1 MLALGNA
8 PLIPAGSLFTS
19 CIEQV
24 EPLGIQ
30 DMRFAK
36 AEYIR
41 ALKDLR
47 AADAEYVRAQA
58 AFELA
63 RARYKDAQT
72 ANLNADTEYQK
83 LLNEYQQLINEA
95 RQDTNDFI
103 AAKTASAID
112 SIKKEIELREL
123 THAKAM
129 TDAEKDLAVAR
140 EQLRVA
146 LRDIALYSQSLT
158 PAEQSALAAAV
169 YMYETAFEETAD
181 QTIVVLQAQ
190 RTLDSLKL
198 VREVGPDTA
207 YDKSSKAYI
216 GQVDKWK
223 KDIETKQV
231 EQALVAALLLAV
243 PDSLVYDDVDGW
255 KEQIDELVKDSTEL
269 AYNQYQV
276 KEEMANYY
284 VNNIHDGVKVF
295 NAMITEFVDEN
306 GAGYPSYTDE
316 QKKLIKEGEKTK
328 DDFKKA
334 PNSDSIKFANFPKGD
349 VSPASFNK
357 FGYLLSSY
365 VQESPY
371 SKSEPKNNIIDTVMN
386 GANFDT
392 IFIVGP
398 VKQDMKAFILGAA
411 GNGEKSQK
419 GTFNKKEITANYG
432 LWGAYDILER
442 EYVTKQK
449 DAKTAEQIAELKK
462 AMEAKDSIWTAHRDI
477 LKNGLTKYQPY
488 VDALAEYKAAA
499 SAESGAA
506 TAMAAAVDQLAE
518 AFASVNGSGTPSKN
532 DSVRIIDAFKAFA
545 AAREAYLDYTYD
557 PEKQPHDS
565 TYFVFC
571 DGTKKSGKAVVDSV
585 KFTDLTYEALADST
599 YAYSTETGDPLGG
612 KNGAIAAIASQ
623 LLNTTIGSTIKTA
636 SSVAEWDVLN
646 DPANINAGTPDYN
659 AFYTRY
665 KYVAKVGDTPAH
677 MVMAADGSEY
687 ESKDLKD
694 AKAAVLAAV
703 ASYVDVYNQFWG
715 LADSNCGV
723 VKDSK
728 GNPTGSAFDANFNAY
743 FTDKKAATLK
753 NAEKAVAENA
763 NLQYDPMSYSL
774 ATFKPYSDEDK
785 TPIVTFTGTAVD
797 ETPAVLAI
805 LTAVDPA
812 AAAARTNNDF
822 FKGNMSASVLLD
834 NNATAPERTS
844 DLYKA
849 MKAEYD
855 YWAATT
861 EVVVKDLEVIK
872 AWIQGVEDT
881 FVADATVDDG
891 TKGYKE
897 WNTKYTAAKKA
908 KAKYDKYDEALK
920 EFTGVDEDGEALGI
934 VGPLTDPCTGLI
946 PGEEFAT
953 ITSVLMPELVEP
965 KNVYG
970 FYPGEWSEN
979 LGGAQLEAA
988 QALFPEYPEE
998 LQEWD
1003 VTIQETEDE
1012 LLHYATLIQAAKKAY
1027 FASAKIAGENVD
1039 DAANWDELIENY
1051 KAANKAY
1058 RERLI
1063 GIIEDLQ
1070 SDIETIEQA
1079 IAKFNQGIPQ
1089 LDIAIAIAEKE
1100 LTVEKARLQGYEEAL
1115 AYAKANLDHLLE
1127 YIKSLDVNFVVP
1139 AVDFD
1144 D

>member
-1 MLALGNA
+1 
-8 PLIPAGSLFTS
+8 
-19 CIEQV
+19 
-24 EPLGIQ
+24 PLGIQ

-72 ANLNADTEYQK
+72 ANLNADTEYQN

-103 AAKTASAID
+103 AQEIANRID
-112 SIKKEIELREL
+112 SVKKRMELREKE
-123 THAKAM
+123 HAAKMVAAEDSLAM
-129 TDAEKDLAVAR
+129 AQER
-140 EQLRVA
+140 LRIT
-146 LRDIALYSQSLT
+146 LRNIALYSQSLT
-158 PAEQSALAAAV
+158 PDEQYALMDAVDMYEAAV
-169 YMYETAFEETAD
+169 EATAD

-190 RTLDSLKL
+190 RTLDSLKM

-207 YDKSSKAYI
+207 YDKDSKAYVGAI
-216 GQVDKWK
+216 EKWK
-223 KDIETKQV
+223 GDIEDAEI
-231 EQALVAALLLAV
+231 EQALVLALLLAV
-243 PDSLVYDDVDGW
+243 PDSLVYDDVDAW
-255 KEQIDELVKDSTEL
+255 KAQIDALVEDSTAL
-269 AYNQYQV
+269 AYNKYQV
-276 KEEMANYY
+276 KTEMASYY
-284 VNNIHDGVKVF
+284 TANIHDGVKVF
-295 NAMITEFVDEN
+295 NAMIEEFKEEN
-306 GAGYPSYTDE
+306 GTGYPSYTAD

-334 PNSDSIKFANFPKGD
+334 PNSDSIKFANFPIGD

-371 SKSEPKNNIIDTVMN
+371 SKAEPKNNIIDTVMN

-411 GNGEKSQK
+411 GNGENSQK
-419 GTFNKKEITANYG
+419 DTFNEKEIKANYG

-477 LKNGLTKYQPY
+477 LKNGLTKYEPY
-488 VDALAEYKAAA
+488 VKALAAVKTAMSE
-499 SAESGAA
+499 ESEAA

-612 KNGAIAAIASQ
+612 INGAIAAIASQ
-623 LLNTTIGSTIKTA
+623 LLNTTIGSAIKTA

-677 MVMAADGSEY
+677 MVNADDTPY

-728 GNPTGSAFDANFNAY
+728 GNPTGSDFDANFNAY
-743 FTDKKAATLK
+743 FTDKKPATLK
-753 NAEKAVAENA
+753 NAEKAVAEHA
-763 NLQYDPMSYSL
+763 DLQYDPMSYSL

-812 AAAARTNNDF
+812 AAAARTNNNF

-891 TKGYKE
+891 TKGYNDWK
-897 WNTKYTAAKKA
+897 TKYADAKKA

-934 VGPLTDPCTGLI
+934 VGPLTDPSAATI
-946 PGEEFAT
+946 PGQEFAN
-953 ITSVLMPELVEP
+953 ISSVLMAQLVEP
-965 KNVYG
+965 ETVYG
-970 FYPGEWSEN
+970 YYPGEWSED
-979 LGGAQLEAA
+979 LGGAQLAAA
-988 QALFPEYPEE
+988 QELFPEYPEKIA
-998 LQEWD
+998 EWD
-1003 VTIQETEDE
+1003 ETIKDTEDE

-1027 FASAKIAGENVD
+1027 FATAQIADENVD
-1039 DAANWDELIENY
+1039 NAANWDQLVENY
-1051 KAANKAY
+1051 KKANENY
-1058 RERLI
+1058 RKRLV
-1063 GIIEDLQ
+1063 GIIEKLQ
-1070 SDIETIEQA
+1070 GEIETLEER

-1089 LDIAIAIAEKE
+1089 LDIAIAEAEKE
-1100 LTVEKARLQGYEEAL
+1100 LKVETARLQGYEEAL
-1115 AYAKANLDHLLE
+1115 AYAKANLDKLME
-1127 YIKSLDVNFVVP
+1127 YIKSLDANFVVP
-1139 AVDFD
+1139 AFD
-1144 D
+1144 PTKII

>member
-1 MLALGNA
+1 M
-8 PLIPAGSLFTS
+8 
-19 CIEQV
+19 
-24 EPLGIQ
+24 
-30 DMRFAK
+30 
-36 AEYIR
+36 
-41 ALKDLR
+41 
-47 AADAEYVRAQA
+47 
-58 AFELA
+58 
-63 RARYKDAQT
+63 
-72 ANLNADTEYQK
+72 
-83 LLNEYQQLINEA
+83 
-95 RQDTNDFI
+95 
-103 AAKTASAID
+103 
-112 SIKKEIELREL
+112 
-123 THAKAM
+123 
-129 TDAEKDLAVAR
+129 
-140 EQLRVA
+140 
-146 LRDIALYSQSLT
+146 
-158 PAEQSALAAAV
+158 
-169 YMYETAFEETAD
+169 
-181 QTIVVLQAQ
+181 
-190 RTLDSLKL
+190 
-198 VREVGPDTA
+198 
-207 YDKSSKAYI
+207 
-216 GQVDKWK
+216 
-223 KDIETKQV
+223 
-231 EQALVAALLLAV
+231 AALLLAV

-255 KEQIDELVKDSTEL
+255 KKQIDELVKDSTEL

-276 KEEMANYY
+276 KTEMANYY
-284 VNNIHDGVKVF
+284 TANIHDGVKVF
-295 NAMITEFVDEN
+295 NAMIDEFVDEN

-419 GTFNKKEITANYG
+419 GTFNKKDITANYG

-506 TAMAAAVDQLAE
+506 AAMAAAVDQLAE
-518 AFASVNGSGTPSKN
+518 AFGSVNGGAAPSKN
-532 DSVRIIDAFKAFA
+532 DSVRIIDAFIAFA
-545 AAREAYLDYTYD
+545 AAREQYLDYTYD
-557 PEKQPHDS
+557 PKTQPHDS

-571 DGTKKSGKAVVDSV
+571 DGTKKGGKGVKDSV
-585 KFTDLTYEALADST
+585 KFTALTYEALADST
-599 YAYSTETGDPLGG
+599 YAYDPETGDPLGSDQ
-612 KNGAIAAIASQ
+612 GALAAIATQ
-623 LLNTTIGSTIKTA
+623 LINSTFGNIVKVNPT
-636 SSVAEWDVLN
+636 SSDDWDKVI
-646 DPANINAGTPDYN
+646 ANINANNNN

-665 KYVAKVGDTPAH
+665 TYVAKSGDTPAH
-677 MVMAADGSEY
+677 IEMANGGGAY

-715 LADSNCGV
+715 LADSNCSV
-723 VKDSK
+723 AKDSK
-728 GNPTGSAFDANFNAY
+728 GNPTGSAFDANFNNY
-743 FTDKKAATLK
+743 FNDKKAATLK
-753 NAEKAVAENA
+753 NAEKAVAENP

-822 FKGNMSASVLLD
+822 FKGHMSASVLLD
-834 NNATAPERTS
+834 ETAPTS

-934 VGPLTDPCTGLI
+934 VGPLTDPSGAAI

-953 ITSVLMPELVEP
+953 IASVLMPQLVEL

-970 FYPGEWSEN
+970 FYPGEWSEK
-979 LGGAQLEAA
+979 LGGKQLEAA
-988 QALFPEYPEE
+988 QALFPEYPAKI
-998 LQEWD
+998 QEWD
-1003 VTIQETEDE
+1003 VTIQETEDQ

-1027 FASAKIAGENVD
+1027 FAAAKIAGENVE

-1058 RERLI
+1058 RDRLI

-1070 SDIETIEQA
+1070 ADIETLEER

-1089 LDIAIAIAEKE
+1089 LDIAIAEAEKE
-1100 LTVEKARLQGYEEAL
+1100 LKVETARLQGYEKAL

-1144 D
+1144 N

>member
-1 MLALGNA
+1 
-8 PLIPAGSLFTS
+8 
-19 CIEQV
+19 
-24 EPLGIQ
+24 
-30 DMRFAK
+30 MRFAK

-83 LLNEYQQLINEA
+83 LLNEYQQLLNEA

-103 AAKTASAID
+103 SQETASKID
-112 SIKKEIELREL
+112 SIKKAMELREL

-129 TDAEKDLAVAR
+129 TDAEKELAQAR

-198 VREVGPDTA
+198 VREHGDINAGT
-207 YDKSSKAYI
+207 YDADSKAYI

-243 PDSLVYDDVDGW
+243 PDSLVYDDVDAW

-295 NAMITEFVDEN
+295 NAMIDEFVAEY
-306 GAGYPSYTDE
+306 GADYPTYTDA
-316 QKKLIKEGEKTK
+316 QKKLIKAGEKTQ
-328 DDFKKA
+328 DDFVTK
-334 PNSDSIKFANFPKGD
+334 PSDSIKFAPFVKTD
-349 VSPASFNK
+349 DITDRSYNK
-357 FGYLLSSY
+357 FTYLLGSY
-365 VQESPY
+365 NQDSPY
-371 SKSEPKNNIIDTVMN
+371 SKAETKNPIMKMNDVADTLY
-386 GANFDT
+386 
-392 IFIVGP
+392 IVGP

-419 GTFNKKEITANYG
+419 GTFNKKDITANYG
-432 LWGAYDILER
+432 LRGAYSILER
-442 EYVTKQK
+442 ELVTLSDPASDTADLHKKMNEADSVWSTHRQILI
-449 DAKTAEQIAELKK
+449 DGLAKYEPYTKAIA
-462 AMEAKDSIWTAHRDI
+462 AYEADVAT
-477 LKNGLTKYQPY
+477 NG
-488 VDALAEYKAAA
+488 A
-499 SAESGAA
+499 GA
-506 TAMAAAVDQLAE
+506 TAMVTAIEALRDELAGINGV
-518 AFASVNGSGTPSKN
+518 ADFASLTIN
-532 DSVRIIDAFKAFA
+532 DSTAIFDALVNFA
-545 AAREAYLDYTYD
+545 KARENYLEYD
-557 PEKQPHDS
+557 TTAGPHNLN
-565 TYFVFC
+565 YFRYATSIVA
-571 DGTKKSGKAVVDSV
+571 GEPVVDSV
-585 KFTDLTYEALADST
+585 KFSEMSWDDFKAHKYDFQPSDGLTPISGQAPHEVLTLATEDGLMNIATQLLGATIATAAFNTYPVTTEPGTDITTADFNSDAALYGLYDVDNYKEPT
-599 YAYSTETGDPLGG
+599 TIYMHGTTDEYVPGNITED
-612 KNGAIAAIASQ
+612 KAAIM
-623 LLNTTIGSTIKTA
+623 TA
-636 SSVAEWDVLN
+636 IDKYVAV
-646 DPANINAGTPDYN
+646 YN
-659 AFYTRY
+659 AFWNETETNTADYTAY
-665 KYVAKVGDTPAH
+665 YT
-677 MVMAADGSEY
+677 
-687 ESKDLKD
+687 
-694 AKAAVLAAV
+694 AVE
-703 ASYVDVYNQFWG
+703 G
-715 LADSNCGV
+715 G
-723 VKDSK
+723 
-728 GNPTGSAFDANFNAY
+728 
-743 FTDKKAATLK
+743 KKASVIAEAKK
-753 NAEKAVAENA
+753 NAEDALIVGWA
-763 NLQYDPMSYSL
+763 YDTDDVKGYTL
-774 ATFKPYSDEDK
+774 ATFKPYADEA
-785 TPIVTFTGTAVD
+785 PIVCFTNGATVD
-797 ETPAVLAI
+797 TTMAMKAI
-805 LTAVDPA
+805 LTAVDPNRAGNTDNTQWDGDYFENHSAIFAGGATDFWKFMFA
-812 AAAARTNNDF
+812 AYKYYEATNE
-822 FKGNMSASVLLD
+822 KIA
-834 NNATAPERTS
+834 E
-844 DLYKA
+844 DLAY
-849 MKAEYD
+849 
-855 YWAATT
+855 
-861 EVVVKDLEVIK
+861 IK
-872 AWIQGVEDT
+872 KWIDGVEAT
-881 FVADATVDDG
+881 FEADATVGPDKAAYDQW
-891 TKGYKE
+891 KKDYK
-897 WNTKYTAAKKA
+897 AAQKA
-908 KAKYDKYDEALK
+908 KEAWDEYDEALK

-934 VGPLTDPCTGLI
+934 VGPLTDPSGAAI

-953 ITSVLMPELVEP
+953 IASVLMPQLVEP

-988 QALFPEYPEE
+988 QALFPEYPVE

-1003 VTIQETEDE
+1003 VTIQETEDQ

-1058 RERLI
+1058 RQRLI
-1063 GIIEDLQ
+1063 DIIDDLQ
-1070 SDIETIEQA
+1070 TEIENLEQS
-1079 IAKFNQGIPQ
+1079 IAWFNAGVPQ

-1139 AVDFD
+1139 AVDLD

>member
-1 MLALGNA
+1 
-8 PLIPAGSLFTS
+8 
-19 CIEQV
+19 
-24 EPLGIQ
+24 
-30 DMRFAK
+30 MRFAK

-72 ANLNADTEYQK
+72 ANLNADTEYQQ

-103 AAKTASAID
+103 AQEIANRID
-112 SIKKEIELREL
+112 SVKKRMELREKE
-123 THAKAM
+123 HAAKMVAAEDSLAM
-129 TDAEKDLAVAR
+129 AQER
-140 EQLRVA
+140 LRIT
-146 LRDIALYSQSLT
+146 LRNIALYSQSLT
-158 PAEQSALAAAV
+158 PDEQYALMDAVDMYEAAV
-169 YMYETAFEETAD
+169 EATAD

-190 RTLDSLKL
+190 RTLDSLKM

-207 YDKSSKAYI
+207 YDKDSKAYI
-216 GQVDKWK
+216 GGIAKAK
-223 KDIETKQV
+223 KDIEEKEL
-231 EQALVAALLLAV
+231 EQAVVAALLLAV

-255 KEQIDELVKDSTEL
+255 KAQIDALVEDSTAL

-276 KEEMANYY
+276 KTEMASYY
-284 VNNIHDGVKVF
+284 TANIHDGVKVF
-295 NAMITEFVDEN
+295 NAMIEEFKEEN
-306 GAGYPSYTDE
+306 GTGYPSYTDD

-334 PNSDSIKFANFPKGD
+334 PNSDSIKFANFPIGD

-371 SKSEPKNNIIDTVMN
+371 SKAEPKNNIIDTVMN

-411 GNGEKSQK
+411 GNGENSQK
-419 GTFNKKEITANYG
+419 DTFNEKEIKANYG

-488 VDALAEYKAAA
+488 VDAIADVKSAMSDESDAAA
-499 SAESGAA
+499 EMASAVQTLK
-506 TAMAAAVDQLAE
+506 TA
-518 AFASVNGSGTPSKN
+518 FSSVNTTSLSKN
-532 DSVRIIDAFKAFA
+532 DSVRIIDAFKEFA

-557 PEKQPHDS
+557 KTQAHDS
-565 TYFVFC
+565 LYFVYA
-571 DGTKKSGKAVVDSV
+571 KSWDAMGNPVLDSV
-585 KFTDLTYEALADST
+585 KFTDLTYEDLAKNIYD
-599 YAYSTETGDPLGG
+599 ADKDGDDTH
-612 KNGAIAAIASQ
+612 KNFPDTATVAHAQSGLANIANQ
-623 LLNTTIGSTIKTA
+623 LLNPTIAAAIL
-636 SSVAEWDVLN
+636 D
-646 DPANINAGTPDYN
+646 DPASATAWADVIIPNINENNYN
-659 AFYTRY
+659 AFYNLY
-665 KYVAKVGDTPAH
+665 KYDGTTDPATMKNIDGTP
-677 MVMAADGSEY
+677 Y
-687 ESKDLKD
+687 ESKDLAD

-715 LADSNCGV
+715 LADSNCSV
-723 VKDSK
+723 AKDSK
-728 GNPTGSAFDANFNAY
+728 GNPTGSTFDANFKAY
-743 FTDKKAATLK
+743 FTDKKASTLK
-753 NAEKAVAENA
+753 DAEKAVAENA

-891 TKGYKE
+891 TKGYNDWK
-897 WNTKYTAAKKA
+897 TKYAAAKKA

-920 EFTGVDEDGEALGI
+920 AFTGVDEDGEALGI
-934 VGPLTDPCTGLI
+934 VGPLTDPCTPV
-946 PGEEFAT
+946 PGNEFKT
-953 ITSVLMPELVEP
+953 ISSVLMGALVEP
-965 KNVYG
+965 VTVYG
-970 FYPGEWSEN
+970 YYPGEWSEN
-979 LGGAQLEAA
+979 LGGAQLAAA
-988 QALFPEYPEE
+988 QELFPEYPEKIA
-998 LQEWD
+998 EWD
-1003 VTIQETEDE
+1003 ETIKDTEDE

-1027 FASAKIAGENVD
+1027 TAAATIAGENVGAD
-1039 DAANWDELIENY
+1039 NWDQLVENY
-1051 KAANKAY
+1051 KKANENY
-1058 RERLI
+1058 RKRLV
-1063 GIIEDLQ
+1063 GIIEKLQ
-1070 SDIETIEQA
+1070 GEIETLEER

-1089 LDIAIAIAEKE
+1089 LDIAIAEAEKD
-1100 LTVEKARLQGYEEAL
+1100 LKVETARLQGYEEAL
-1115 AYAKANLDHLLE
+1115 AYAKANLDKLME

-1139 AVDFD
+1139 AFD
-1144 D
+1144 PTKII